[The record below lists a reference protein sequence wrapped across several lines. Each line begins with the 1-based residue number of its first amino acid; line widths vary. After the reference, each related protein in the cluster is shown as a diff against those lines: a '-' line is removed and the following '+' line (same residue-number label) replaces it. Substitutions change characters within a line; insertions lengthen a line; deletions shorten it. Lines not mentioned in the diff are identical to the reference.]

1 MSKKL
6 IWDLPIR
13 IVHWLLT
20 VLIFGSWYTVTVSGD
35 MERHMLIGQTI
46 LCLLVFRVVWGFVG
60 TRYAKFSSFVFGPRT
75 IVAYARSILS
85 RSGGGYAGHNPL
97 GFLAVFAMLLLIG
110 IQVSTGL
117 FATDG
122 DFYEGPLNHLV
133 SGRTGNRITD
143 IHYLNFRRA
152 GDHDRHSHRRDILLP
167 VLQARKPDLA
177 HVHRQEDRRRAS
189 GHQWIEA
196 GPGNWSNRGERGR
209 GFPAGYAA
217 LAA

>member
-13 IVHWLLT
+13 IIHWLLT
-20 VLIFGSWYTVTVSGD
+20 VLIFGSWYTVSVAGN
-35 MERHMLIGQTI
+35 MEAHMLIGQVI

-75 IVAYARSILS
+75 IVTYARTILS

-110 IQVSTGL
+110 IQVTTGL

-133 SGRTGNRITD
+133 SGSTGRDITD
-143 IHYLNFRRA
+143 IHYLNFDVLAIMIGIHIVAIFFYLLYKRENLIWPMFTGAKTGDALEAIGGSKLGLAIGVLVASAA
-152 GDHDRHSHRRDILLP
+152 GVYLL
-167 VLQARKPDLA
+167 VTLL
-177 HVHRQEDRRRAS
+177 
-189 GHQWIEA
+189 
-196 GPGNWSNRGERGR
+196 
-209 GFPAGYAA
+209 
-217 LAA
+217 

>member
-20 VLIFGSWYTVTVSGD
+20 VLIFGSWYTVSVTGN
-35 MERHMLIGQTI
+35 MEAHMLIGQTI
-46 LCLLVFRVVWGFVG
+46 LCLLIFRVVWGFVG

-75 IVAYARSILS
+75 IIAYARTLLS

-110 IQVSTGL
+110 IQVTTGL

-122 DFYEGPLNHLV
+122 DFYEGPLNDLV
-133 SGRTGNRITD
+133 SGRTGREITD
-143 IHYLNFRRA
+143 IHYANFNVLAVMIGIHIAAIVFYLLYKRENLIWPMFTGTKA
-152 GDHDRHSHRRDILLP
+152 GDALESVGGSKLGLALGVIVACAAGVYLL
-167 VLQARKPDLA
+167 VTLL
-177 HVHRQEDRRRAS
+177 
-189 GHQWIEA
+189 
-196 GPGNWSNRGERGR
+196 
-209 GFPAGYAA
+209 
-217 LAA
+217 

>member
-13 IVHWLLT
+13 IVHWLLA
-20 VLIFGSWYTVTVSGD
+20 VLIFGAWYTVTVTGD

-60 TRYAKFSSFVFGPRT
+60 TRYAKFSSFVFGPNA

-97 GFLAVFAMLLLIG
+97 GFLAVFAMLILIG
-110 IQVSTGL
+110 IQVATGL

-143 IHYLNFRRA
+143 IHYLNFDVLAIMIGIHIVAIFFYLLYKRENLIGPMFTGRKT
-152 GDHDRHSHRRDILLP
+152 GDALEAIGGSKLGLALGAIVASAVAVYLL
-167 VLQARKPDLA
+167 VTLL
-177 HVHRQEDRRRAS
+177 
-189 GHQWIEA
+189 
-196 GPGNWSNRGERGR
+196 
-209 GFPAGYAA
+209 
-217 LAA
+217 

>member
-143 IHYLNFRRA
+143 IHYLNFDVLAIMIGIHIVAIFFYLFYKRENLIWPMFTGKKT
-152 GDHDRHSHRRDILLP
+152 GDA
-167 VLQARKPDLA
+167 LQAISGSKLGLA
-177 HVHRQEDRRRAS
+177 IGVIVAS
-189 GHQWIEA
+189 
-196 GPGNWSNRGERGR
+196 
-209 GFPAGYAA
+209 AA
-217 LAA
+217 AVFLLVTLL

>member
-20 VLIFGSWYTVTVSGD
+20 VLIFGSWYTVSVAGN
-35 MERHMLIGQTI
+35 MEAHMLIGQTI
-46 LCLLVFRVVWGFVG
+46 LCLLIFRVVWGFVG

-75 IVAYARSILS
+75 IFAYARTILS

-110 IQVSTGL
+110 IQVTTGL

-133 SGRTGNRITD
+133 SGSTGRDITD
-143 IHYLNFRRA
+143 IHYLNFDVLAIMIGIHIVAIFFYLLYKRENLIWPMFTGTKTGDALEAIGGSKLGLAIGVLFASVA
-152 GDHDRHSHRRDILLP
+152 GVYLL
-167 VLQARKPDLA
+167 VTLL
-177 HVHRQEDRRRAS
+177 
-189 GHQWIEA
+189 
-196 GPGNWSNRGERGR
+196 
-209 GFPAGYAA
+209 
-217 LAA
+217 

>member
-20 VLIFGSWYTVTVSGD
+20 VLIFGSWYTVSVAGN
-35 MERHMLIGQTI
+35 MEAHMLIGQVI
-46 LCLLVFRVVWGFVG
+46 LCLLIFRVVWGFVG

-75 IVAYARSILS
+75 IIAYARTILS

-110 IQVSTGL
+110 IQVTTGL

-133 SGRTGNRITD
+133 SGRTGREITD
-143 IHYLNFRRA
+143 IHYLNFDLLAIMIGIHVVAIFFYLLYKRENLIWPMFTGAKA
-152 GDHDRHSHRRDILLP
+152 GDA
-167 VLQARKPDLA
+167 LQAIGGSKPGLA
-177 HVHRQEDRRRAS
+177 IGVLVAS
-189 GHQWIEA
+189 
-196 GPGNWSNRGERGR
+196 
-209 GFPAGYAA
+209 AA
-217 LAA
+217 VVYLLVTLL